1 MSKTLKFQSLALVT
15 GLGLCT
21 LISGCNPDEPATPP
35 AAPPAAVKTPPGP
48 AAKPDAKTPPPAA
61 APAKPDAP
69 KTK

>member
-35 AAPPAAVKTPPGP
+35 ASPPAAVKTPPGP
-48 AAKPDAKTPPPAA
+48 AKTDTKTPPPVV
-61 APAKPDAP
+61 APAKTETP